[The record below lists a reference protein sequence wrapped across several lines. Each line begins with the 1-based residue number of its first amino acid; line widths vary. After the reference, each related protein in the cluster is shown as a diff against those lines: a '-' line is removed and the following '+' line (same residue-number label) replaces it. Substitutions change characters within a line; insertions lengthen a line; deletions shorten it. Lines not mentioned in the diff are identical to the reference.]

1 MTAPVTISESTAGP
15 NRAASSV
22 ESVLAIIGCATD
34 GDIASP
40 VAARNERQPADTF
53 DSGPLVDFARIIIGE
68 GRQPAVLVRA
78 TTATPGGYGTLDD
91 DLFDGTAVPAAGDAV
106 PDNAYEGYF
115 LFATGGDLGT
125 SGITYYTS
133 LDNGN
138 SLSPIQAL
146 GTDTSI
152 LTSTGNVELTF
163 DVPEAALVAYVADI
177 RTQVLAHFAMGAG
190 THNAADT
197 TSGVGI
203 GGAPTTRATAIAR
216 INEIRAAL
224 LLHAD
229 DSPTVHN
236 SDDTTSFATMPVAA
250 TDGVSAVVLALA
262 IAAAYAVHAANVTAH
277 DAADTTNDVT
287 ATAPTTGTIVAGD
300 IIRLPTTAPLFDDD
314 GLAAALDSL
323 PFYQGQKAGGIC
335 IAGAL
340 TTSDMWGALI
350 NGLDA
355 LEAQQRPCSALVE
368 WRVPDEDETE
378 SEYRAAFEAFRSGLA
393 RDNRVSW
400 YTGGCRYYPTEV
412 RQTLQ
417 QHFRTC
423 LALAAARHVSL
434 RYEQSPALVDPV
446 GRSLSATP
454 STYGGPLRGVRI
466 YDDNFAPIGHDESS
480 DPGLSDLL
488 SVTTRSYP
496 QEGGAAFLTEP
507 LTFRPENDTVYL
519 MPIRRIANVCKRL
532 IYFRLTR
539 LIQTLLL
546 RAPGT
551 TEMSE
556 AEANKI
562 NKLVLA
568 ELRAEL
574 KGRVTGVT
582 FDVDVPGSDIS
593 VPSPRVLW
601 NASVTTG
608 GYVAG
613 FDGVLS
619 INR

>member
-1 MTAPVTISESTAGP
+1 MVAPVTISESTAGP

-34 GDIASP
+34 GDTDSP
-40 VAARNERQPADTF
+40 TAARNERQPAESF
-53 DSGPLVDFARIIIGE
+53 EAGPLVDFGRIIIGE

-78 TTATPGGYGTLDD
+78 LTATPGAYGTLDD
-91 DLFDGTAVPAAGDAV
+91 DLFTGTAVPAAGAAV
-106 PDNAYEGYF
+106 PENTYEGYF
-115 LFATGGDLGT
+115 IFVVGGALGT
-125 SGITYYTS
+125 SGVTYQTS
-133 LDNGN
+133 LDDGTT
-138 SLSPIQAL
+138 LSPVQAL
-146 GTDTSI
+146 GSDTSI
-152 LTSTGNVELTF
+152 LTSTGNVQLTL
-163 DVPEAALVAYVADI
+163 DVPEAALVTLVVDI
-177 RTQVLAHFAMGAG
+177 RLQVLAHFLMGAG

-197 TSGVGI
+197 TSDDGI
-203 GGAPTTRATAIAR
+203 GIAPTTRATAITR

-224 LLHAD
+224 LLHAA

-236 SDDTTSFATMPVAA
+236 SDDITSFAALPVAA
-250 TDGVSAVVLALA
+250 TNGVTAVALA
-262 IAAAYAVHAANVTAH
+262 NAIRLAYAVHAANAVAH
-277 DAADTTNDVT
+277 DAADVTNVIT
-287 ATAPTTGTIVAGD
+287 ATAATTGTIVAGD
-300 IIRLPTTAPLFDDD
+300 IIRLPTIAPLFDDD
-314 GLAAALDSL
+314 GLAAAIDSL
-323 PFYQGQKAGGIC
+323 PFYQGQQSGGIC

-340 TTSDMWGALI
+340 DTEEMWTALI

-355 LEAQQRPCSALVE
+355 LELQQRPCSAMVE
-368 WRVPDEDETE
+368 WRVPEAGETE
-378 SEYRAAFEAFRSGLA
+378 TEYRAAFEAFRSGLA

-400 YTGGCRYYPTEV
+400 YTGGGRYYPTEV

-417 QHFRTC
+417 QHFRTS

-434 RYEQSPALVDPV
+434 RYEQSPALVDPI

-454 STYGGPLRGVRI
+454 STYGGPLRGYRI
-466 YDDNFAPIGHDESS
+466 YGDDFERIGHDEAS
-480 DPGLSDLL
+480 DPGLSELL
-488 SVTTRSYP
+488 SVTTKSYP

-507 LTFRPENDTVYL
+507 FTFRPENDTVYL
-519 MPIRRIANVCKRL
+519 MPIRRIANVAKRL

-551 TEMSE
+551 TQMSE

-562 NKLVLA
+562 NAQVLA

-574 KGRVTGVT
+574 KGRVTDAT
-582 FDVDVPGSDIS
+582 FEVDVPGSDIS
-593 VPSPRVLW
+593 VTSPRVLW